1 MNEYELINSK
11 TIADYCQKIKHKFN
25 TEELTVL
32 IYRNTKMDIFE
43 KIDKYKELIKNYPD
57 MEVIERCNCSHY
69 DSVKELIQTE
79 IDRLEKLY
87 NDFTKND
94 ENSIYN
100 WNEYNKSTKKMGYDA
115 LDNTEMTYK
124 KIYNKIT
131 DYINEFDDTI
141 YFTIS
146 KKIFNKKDRVIYANY
161 NVIDKKPKLI
171 RIYESGEDFLDID
184 SIFINIPTPF
194 KRGDILVSKDEREC
208 TDTDIFVLDYLCTW
222 RDGLEAFLARG
233 NYDST
238 DMLGYGYYLCNE
250 DSPKFI
256 RDDKWNYDRFEYYKG
271 ELKGNTRI
279 LKAVSSLI
287 KDEIDIELF
296 TSAYD
301 IYKKES
307 ENISIGIFTDE
318 GLKLAGFTE
327 EDLQKKA
334 IL

>member
-11 TIADYCQKIKHKFN
+11 TIADYCKKIKHKFN
-25 TEELTVL
+25 TEELAVL

-43 KIDKYKELIKNYPD
+43 KIEKYKELIKNYPD
-57 MEVIERCNCSHY
+57 MKVIERCNCNHY

-100 WNEYNKSTKKMGYDA
+100 WNEYNKSTKQMGYDA
-115 LDNTEMTYK
+115 LDNTEKTYK

-141 YFTIS
+141 YFTIC
-146 KKIFNKKDRVIYANY
+146 KKIINEKDRVIYANY

-171 RIYESGEDFLDID
+171 RIYERGEDFLDID

-194 KRGDILVSKDEREC
+194 KRGDILVSKDEIEC

-256 RDDKWNYDRFEYYKG
+256 RDEKWNYDRFEYYKG

-307 ENISIGIFTDE
+307 EDISIGIFTDE

-327 EDLQKKA
+327 EDLQKKE